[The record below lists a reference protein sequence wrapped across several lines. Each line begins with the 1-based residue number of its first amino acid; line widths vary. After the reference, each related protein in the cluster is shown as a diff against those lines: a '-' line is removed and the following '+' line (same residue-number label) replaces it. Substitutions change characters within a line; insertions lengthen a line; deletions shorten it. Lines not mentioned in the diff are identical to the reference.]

1 MVFVRTM
8 RTRAPVLQ
16 IVQEIV
22 VEMACVMRVNPVR
35 PVLRIAA
42 SVLGAVASPMTRRA
56 VQIRRFPHV
65 SARKISSAAMF
76 PGGFN
81 ARPTPTYAAAVQ
93 GIVAPPTWVRVV
105 TMKPSRCA
113 YVRLMTSAAMF
124 SGMMSV

>member
-22 VEMACVMRVNPVR
+22 VEMACVMRVNPVQR
-35 PVLRIAA
+35 AQRIVA
-42 SVLGAVASPMTRRA
+42 SVRVAVASPMTRRA

-65 SARKISSAAMF
+65 SVRKISSAAMF

-81 ARPTPTYAAAVQ
+81 VRPTRTFAVVVQ